1 MNPSSIFLRN
11 DSTLVN
17 EKSMEATCYW
27 KQVQYLSKIYNLTLL
42 AFILVLKSIGT
53 EICTQTAFRGSNLF
67 SFYLRLDRLIKLI
80 DSSSGTFQDFIG
92 HTDYV
97 RNLKF
102 SNDGKLLLSTA
113 LNELFSWKLLL

>member
-1 MNPSSIFLRN
+1 MLLE
-11 DSTLVN
+11 TGLVFFEN
-17 EKSMEATCYW
+17 M
-27 KQVQYLSKIYNLTLL
+27 QPLL

-53 EICTQTAFRGSNLF
+53 ETCTQTAFTRSNLF
-67 SFYLRLDRLIKLI
+67 SFYLRLDRLIRLI

-92 HTDYV
+92 HTDCV

-113 LNELFSWKLLL
+113 LSELFSWKLLL

>member
-1 MNPSSIFLRN
+1 MYSII
-11 DSTLVN
+11 LV
-17 EKSMEATCYW
+17 A
-27 KQVQYLSKIYNLTLL
+27 L
-42 AFILVLKSIGT
+42 ILVLKSIGT
-53 EICTQTAFRGSNLF
+53 ETCTQAAFRSSNLF
-67 SFYLRLDRLIKLI
+67 SFYLRLDRLIRLI
-80 DSSSGTFQDFIG
+80 DSNSGTFQDFIG